1 MELFGEEKIKHIEEF
16 MDFLAVFMDDRRYQ
30 EIKKELVS
38 IEKERG
44 EITMCAVA
52 QALEEKGRILQLME
66 LVESGD
72 LTLQRAAEK
81 ANMTVEEFK
90 ERVRDNDMNFH
101 NN

>member
-16 MDFLAVFMDDRRYQ
+16 MDFLAVFTDDRRYQ

-44 EITMCAVA
+44 EITMCTVA

-90 ERVRDNDMNFH
+90 EKVRDNDMNFH